1 MSNAFPVYSRG
12 ELIADG
18 ALHVLGVTASLIAA
32 VSLVLLA
39 IGELPPEAT
48 VSVLIYCTGLLA
60 VFLCSAAYHLVT
72 GPKLKALL
80 RRFDHAAIYLKIAAT
95 YTPFA
100 AIKMG
105 GLAGMSLL
113 GAVWVIAAI
122 GIFTRLVLPGQ
133 FVRTAY
139 VLYLAQG
146 WACLAALR
154 PLLEL
159 VPTSSITL
167 LLLGGILYTAGIA
180 FHLWQRLPYH
190 NAIWH
195 AFVLAASA
203 CHFAAVVVAVAL

>member
-1 MSNAFPVYSRG
+1 MPNVFPVYTKG

-18 ALHVLGVTASLIAA
+18 ALHVVGVTAALIAA
-32 VSLVLLA
+32 ASLALLA
-39 IGELPPEAT
+39 FGELPPHASA
-48 VSVLIYCTGLLA
+48 SVLIYSVGLLA
-60 VFLCSAAYHLVT
+60 VFGCSAAYHLVSR
-72 GPKLKALL
+72 PKLKALL
-80 RRFDHAAIYLKIAAT
+80 RRFDHAAIYVKIAAT

-100 AIKMG
+100 AVKLG
-105 GLAGMSLL
+105 GLVGITLL
-113 GAVWVIAAI
+113 GTVWVIAAI
-122 GIFTRLVLPGQ
+122 GVFTRLALPGQ

-154 PLLEL
+154 PLLEA
-159 VPTSSITL
+159 VPETAMTL
-167 LLLGGILYTAGIA
+167 LVLGGVLYTAGVA

-203 CHFAAVVVAVAL
+203 CHFAAVVDAVVL

>member
-1 MSNAFPVYSRG
+1 MSNVFPVYSRG

-32 VSLVLLA
+32 ASLLLLA
-39 IGELPPEAT
+39 IGELPPEAA
-48 VSVLIYCTGLLA
+48 VSVLVYCTGLLA
-60 VFLCSAAYHLVT
+60 VFVCSAAYHLVT
-72 GPKLKALL
+72 RPKLKALL

-100 AIKMG
+100 AVKMG

-122 GIFTRLVLPGQ
+122 GIFTRLALPGQ

-146 WACLAALR
+146 WACLAALQ
-154 PLLEL
+154 PLLDA

-167 LLLGGILYTAGIA
+167 LLLGGILYTAGVA

-203 CHFAAVVVAVAL
+203 CHFAAVVDAVVL

>member
-1 MSNAFPVYSRG
+1 MSYAFPIYSKG

-18 ALHVLGVTASLIAA
+18 ALHVIGVAASLIAA
-32 VSLVLLA
+32 ATLALLA
-39 IGELPPEAT
+39 VGALPPHAAA
-48 VSVLIYCTGLLA
+48 SVLIYGAGVVA
-60 VFLCSAAYHLVT
+60 VFVCSAAYHLVRR
-72 GPKLKALL
+72 PALKALL

-100 AIKMG
+100 AVKMG
-105 GLAGMSLL
+105 GLAGMALL

-122 GIFTRLVLPGQ
+122 GIFTRLMLPGQ

-146 WACLAALR
+146 WACLAALK
-154 PLLEL
+154 PMIEAL
-159 VPTSSITL
+159 PATAML
-167 LLLGGILYTAGIA
+167 LLLAGGILYTAGVA
-180 FHLWQRLPYH
+180 FHLWERLPYH

-203 CHFAAVVVAVAL
+203 CHFAAVVDAVLL

>member
-1 MSNAFPVYSRG
+1 MSYLFPVYSKG

-18 ALHVLGVTASLIAA
+18 TLHVIGVAASLLGVTSLALIAA
-32 VSLVLLA
+32 
-39 IGELPPEAT
+39 GGLPPHAT
-48 VSVLIYCTGLLA
+48 ASVLVYGTGLVA
-60 VFLCSAAYHLVT
+60 VFVCSAAYHLVRR
-72 GPKLKALL
+72 PALKALL

-100 AIKMG
+100 AVKMG
-105 GLAGMSLL
+105 GLAGMALL
-113 GAVWVIAAI
+113 GAVWTIAAI

-146 WACLAALR
+146 WACLAALK
-154 PLLEL
+154 PMIEAL
-159 VPTSSITL
+159 PATSML
-167 LLLGGILYTAGIA
+167 LLLIGGILYTAGVA
-180 FHLWQRLPYH
+180 FHLWERLPYH

-203 CHFAAVVVAVAL
+203 CHFAAVVNAVVL

>member
-154 PLLEL
+154 PFLEA

-190 NAIWH
+190 NFIWH

-203 CHFAAVVVAVAL
+203 CHFAAVVVAVVL

>member
-154 PLLEL
+154 PLLEA

>member
-1 MSNAFPVYSRG
+1 MSNVFPVYSRG

-18 ALHVLGVTASLIAA
+18 ALHVLGVAASLIAA
-32 VSLVLLA
+32 VSLMLLA
-39 IGELPPEAT
+39 IGELPPEAA
-48 VSVLIYCTGLLA
+48 VSVLVYCTGLLA
-60 VFLCSAAYHLVT
+60 VFVCSAAYHLVT
-72 GPKLKALL
+72 RPKLKALL
-80 RRFDHAAIYLKIAAT
+80 RRFDHAAIYLKIATT

-100 AIKMG
+100 AVKMG

-122 GIFTRLVLPGQ
+122 GIFTRLALPGQ

-146 WACLAALR
+146 WACLAA
-154 PLLEL
+154 PLLDA

-167 LLLGGILYTAGIA
+167 LLLGGILYTARVA

-203 CHFAAVVVAVAL
+203 CHFAAVVDAVVL

>member
-154 PLLEL
+154 PLLEA

-195 AFVLAASA
+195 AFVLVASA
-203 CHFAAVVVAVAL
+203 CHFAAVAVAVAL